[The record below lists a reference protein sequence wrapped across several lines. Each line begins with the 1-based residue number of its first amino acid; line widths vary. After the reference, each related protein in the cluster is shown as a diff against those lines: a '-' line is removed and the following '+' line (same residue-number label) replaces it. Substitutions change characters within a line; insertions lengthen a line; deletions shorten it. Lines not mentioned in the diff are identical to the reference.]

1 MTKQIT
7 SSSAA
12 TAATTRCGF
21 VAIIGAPNAGKSTLM
36 NQLLGIKLAAVSPK
50 AQTTRSRIRGVL
62 TEQEGQIIF
71 VDTPGIF
78 APQKKLDHAMVRAAW
93 AEENDADICLLIM
106 DASRGKIDPH
116 TQPIIDEIIKHQTK
130 RVWLLLNK
138 IDKVDRQKLLPL
150 AQQCHDLGIFEHIL
164 MIAAKHD
171 DGLDDLKEKLLAA
184 LPEGTWHYP
193 EDHLT
198 DLSERLIA
206 AELTREQLY
215 HTLGAELPYASTV
228 VTDTWENFKN
238 GSIKINQTIL
248 VERDTQKAIV
258 VGKGGQKI
266 KDIRQAAQTEIE
278 QLTGKTVHLFLFV
291 KVAERWQDDP
301 EHYENWSLEYKK

>member
-1 MTKQIT
+1 MNHL
-7 SSSAA
+7 SP
-12 TAATTRCGF
+12 TRCGF
-21 VAIIGAPNAGKSTLM
+21 VAILGAPNAGKSTLM
-36 NQLLGIKLAAVSPK
+36 NHLLGIKLAAVSPK

-62 TEQEGQIIF
+62 TEGVGQIVFI
-71 VDTPGIF
+71 DTPGIF
-78 APQKKLDHAMVRAAW
+78 EPHKKLDHAMVRAAW
-93 AEENDADICLLIM
+93 AEEQDADICLLIM

-116 TQPIIDEIIKHQTK
+116 TQPIMEQIKSHGGK

-138 IDKVDRQKLLPL
+138 IDKIDRQKLLPL
-150 AQQCHDLGIFEHIL
+150 AQECHDMGIFENIL

-171 DGLDDLKEKLLAA
+171 DGLDELKNKLLAA
-184 LPEGTWHYP
+184 IPEGTWHYP

-215 HTLGAELPYASTV
+215 HHLGAELPYASTV

-238 GSIKINQTIL
+238 GSVKIQQTIL
-248 VERDTQKAIV
+248 VQRDPQKAIV
-258 VGKGGQKI
+258 VGKGGHKI
-266 KDIRQAAQTEIE
+266 REIREAAQTEIAE
-278 QLTGKTVHLFLFV
+278 LTGKTVHLFLFV

-301 EHYENWSLEYKK
+301 EHYENWGLEYKT

>member
-1 MTKQIT
+1 MTEVMET
-7 SSSAA
+7 NPPN
-12 TAATTRCGF
+12 TRCGF
-21 VAIIGAPNAGKSTLM
+21 VAILGAPNAGKSTLM
-36 NQLLGIKLAAVSPK
+36 NHLLGIKLAAVSPK

-62 TEQEGQIIF
+62 TENDGQIIF
-71 VDTPGIF
+71 IDTPGIF
-78 APQKKLDHAMVRAAW
+78 APQKKLDRAMVRAAW
-93 AEENDADICLLIM
+93 DEEHDADIRLLIM

-116 TQPIIDEIIKHQTK
+116 TLPIIEQIKEHKTA

-138 IDKVDRQKLLPL
+138 IDKIERAKLLPL
-150 AQQCHDLGIFEHIL
+150 AEECQALGIFEHIM

-171 DGLDDLKEKLLAA
+171 DGLEKLKQKLLAEI
-184 LPEGTWHYP
+184 PEGPWHYP

-215 HTLGAELPYASTV
+215 HKLGAELPYASTV

-238 GSIKINQTIL
+238 GSVKIQQTIL
-248 VERDTQKAIV
+248 VQREPQKAIV
-258 VGKGGQKI
+258 VGAKGSKI
-266 KDIRQAAQTEIE
+266 RDIREAAQAEISE
-278 QLTGKTVHLFLFV
+278 LAGKPVHLFLFV

-301 EHYENWSLEYKK
+301 EHYENWGLEYKS